1 MTFISPK
8 PRARKKDTKLMQ
20 LKKLR
25 GVKKER
31 AVRMGMLC
39 RGVWGIWG
47 HLLDV
52 SRHFGTFWNP
62 QKWLQSLAR
71 KTTNKKVR
79 VQTKKSK
86 GLGRGNKDVCG
97 TGGLVG
103 KGATSD
109 I

>member
-1 MTFISPK
+1 M
-8 PRARKKDTKLMQ
+8 
-20 LKKLR
+20 
-25 GVKKER
+25 
-31 AVRMGMLC
+31 
-39 RGVWGIWG
+39 G
-47 HLLDV
+47 HLGAPVGCLTTLRDLLE
-52 SRHFGTFWNP
+52 P
-62 QKWLQSLAR
+62 PKKWLQSLAS